1 MIIVD
6 GGVRKGTDIIKLMC
20 LGAHFVGIGRPA
32 IYGLICDGSRGV
44 KRIFNI
50 LESELIS
57 AMKNGGFTS
66 LKDFK
71 INRLILD
78 E

>member
-1 MIIVD
+1 
-6 GGVRKGTDIIKLMC
+6 MC
-20 LGAHFVGIGRPA
+20 LGANYVGIGRPA

-44 KRIFNI
+44 SNIFNI
-50 LESELIS
+50 LEQEMLS
-57 AMKNGGFTS
+57 AMRNGGFTS

-71 INRLILD
+71 LNRLILD